1 MKEIVSDIKDK
12 DFKELVARA
21 IKAWEDILGTEK
33 EDIAFIRGWKL
44 GFESSLSIFEEL
56 VGE

>member
-1 MKEIVSDIKDK
+1 MKKIPKNIKEK
-12 DFKELVARA
+12 DFRELVARTV
-21 IKAWEDILGTEK
+21 KAWEDILGTEK

-56 VGE
+56 IGK